1 MNTSTESRRR
11 PGESPENP
19 LDLLIVGAGIS
30 GIDLAHHVSRAFP
43 RWNWEIHDAHDD
55 LGGTWHTFRYPGIR
69 SDSDMATF
77 GFPFRPWPHASTLG
91 GGADIKE
98 YIRDTAREAGAL
110 DRLHLRSWV
119 ADSNWDSSRGMY
131 RITCVTG
138 GGTSSDTRAAGGG
151 PGGGDPE
158 RTERVVWSRRVH
170 YGSGYYSHA
179 EGYRPEFPGEADFT
193 GQIIHPQQ
201 WPDEME
207 YEGRKIVVIGSGATA
222 VTLLP
227 ALEGLGAQVTM
238 LQRTPSYIGPLPE
251 KDTISAVWK
260 RLLPGPLAYKVARF
274 NHGARDMAQFVV
286 AQRAPWLFK
295 RALRAMQ
302 RRFISAEM
310 IDQHFTPDYRPWDQ
324 RVCKAPD
331 GDIFLSLQR
340 GARVVTGHIET
351 FTPDGIRLTTGE
363 EVEADVIVTATGL
376 RLQAF
381 GGGTLSIDGRPLDIP
396 AQATYRGMMLA
407 GVPNFSF
414 TVGYINSSWTLRADM
429 VSRYMVKLWKRGDSV
444 YAPALPEEPADRLL
458 LDFDA
463 GYIRRDGHK
472 FPKQGDA
479 RPWRYVQNYLVE
491 IPELAFGDQ
500 RRGMAFGPD
509 VELSAARLDGPGAA
523 AGVDGPPAAADVGA
537 GAGSGYD
544 DHETDRNENDDD
556 KVGLTR

>member
-201 WPDEME
+201 WPDDME

-340 GARVVTGHIET
+340 GARVVTGTIET
-351 FTPDGIRLTTGE
+351 FTPTGIRLTTGD

-396 AQATYRGMMLA
+396 SQATYRGMMLA

-429 VSRYMVKLWKRGDSV
+429 VSRYMVKLWKRGDAV

-509 VELSAARLDGPGAA
+509 VELSAARLDRPRDAVGVEAA
-523 AGVDGPPAAADVGA
+523 AS
-537 GAGSGYD
+537 SGYD
-544 DHETDRNENDDD
+544 DHENEGNENDDD

>member
-1 MNTSTESRRR
+1 MSTSTDSRQR
-11 PGESPENP
+11 PGATPENP

-30 GIDLAHHVSRAFP
+30 GIDLAHHVNRTFP
-43 RWNWEIHDAHDD
+43 QWEWEIHDAHDD

-69 SDSDMATF
+69 SYSDMATF
-77 GFPFRPWPHASTLG
+77 GFPFRPWPHDSTLG

-119 ADSNWDSSRGMY
+119 ADSDWNTALQLY
-131 RITCVTG
+131 RITCRVG
-138 GGTSSDTRAAGGG
+138 GDASADVAAG
-151 PGGGDPE
+151 DASTT
-158 RTERVVWSRRVH
+158 TERIVWARRVH
-170 YGSGYYSHA
+170 YGAGYYSHA
-179 EGYRPEFPGEADFT
+179 EGYRPEFPGEADFR
-193 GQIIHPQQ
+193 GEIIHPQQ
-201 WPDEME
+201 WPENMD

-227 ALEGLGAQVTM
+227 SLEQLGAEVTM

-274 NHGARDMAQFVV
+274 NHGARDMSQFVI
-286 AQRAPWLFK
+286 AQRVPWLFK

-302 RRFISAEM
+302 RRYISAEM

-331 GDIFLSLQR
+331 GDIFRSLQR

-351 FTPDGIRLTTGE
+351 FTPTGIRLVGGE
-363 EVEADVIVTATGL
+363 EIPADVIVTATGL

-381 GGGTLSIDGRPLDIP
+381 GGGTLSIDGRTLDIS

-429 VSRYMVKLWKRGDSV
+429 VSRYMVKLWKRGDTV
-444 YAPALPEEPADRLL
+444 YAPTAPEEPADRLL

-463 GYIRRDGHK
+463 GYIRRDGHL
-472 FPKQGDA
+472 FPKQGET

-509 VELSAARLDGPGAA
+509 VELSGGRPDVGSAA
-523 AGVDGPPAAADVGA
+523 ASPEVAGHEAAGIQF
-537 GAGSGYD
+537 D
-544 DHETDRNENDDD
+544 DENDDD

>member
-1 MNTSTESRRR
+1 MSTAFDNQRRA
-11 PGESPENP
+11 GESPENP

-30 GIDLAHHVSRAFP
+30 GIDLAHHVGRAFP
-43 RWNWEIHDAHDD
+43 HWSWEIHDAHDD

-77 GFPFRPWPHASTLG
+77 GFPFRPWPHDSTLG

-98 YIRDTAREAGAL
+98 YVREVAREAGAL

-119 ADSNWDSSRGMY
+119 ADSDWDSALQLY
-131 RITCVTG
+131 RITCQVG
-138 GGTSSDTRAAGGG
+138 SGSGGG
-151 PGGGDPE
+151 P
-158 RTERVVWSRRVH
+158 TERIVWARRVH
-170 YGSGYYSHA
+170 YGSGYYSHT
-179 EGYRPEFPGEADFT
+179 EGYRPSFPGEADFA

-201 WPDEME
+201 WPEDLD
-207 YEGRKIVVIGSGATA
+207 YAGRKFVVIGSGATA

-227 ALEGLGAQVTM
+227 SLEKLGAEVTM

-260 RLLPGPLAYKVARF
+260 RLLPGPLAYRVARF
-274 NHGARDMAQFVV
+274 NHGARDMMQFVV

-331 GDIFLSLQR
+331 GDIFRSLQR

-351 FTPDGIRLTTGE
+351 FTPTGILLTTGE

-381 GGGTLSIDGRPLDIP
+381 GGGTLSIDGRALDIP

-429 VSRYMVKLWKRGDSV
+429 VSRYMVKLWKRGDAV
-444 YAPALPEEPADRLL
+444 YAPVLPDAPAERML

-463 GYIRRDGHK
+463 GYVRRDGHK
-472 FPKQGDA
+472 FPKQGEA

-500 RRGMAFGPD
+500 RRGMAFGAA
-509 VELSAARLDGPGAA
+509 VELAGARG
-523 AGVDGPPAAADVGA
+523 DVG
-537 GAGSGYD
+537 SD
-544 DHETDRNENDDD
+544 NDDD

>member
-1 MNTSTESRRR
+1 MSTSTDSRQR
-11 PGESPENP
+11 PGATPENP

-30 GIDLAHHVSRAFP
+30 GIDLAHHVNRTFP
-43 RWNWEIHDAHDD
+43 QWEWEIHDAHDD

-77 GFPFRPWPHASTLG
+77 GFPFRPWPHDSTLG

-119 ADSNWDSSRGMY
+119 ADSDWNSALQLY
-131 RITCVTG
+131 RVTCHV
-138 GGTSSDTRAAGGG
+138 
-151 PGGGDPE
+151 GGDASTD
-158 RTERVVWSRRVH
+158 RTTADDAATTTERIVWARRVH
-170 YGSGYYSHA
+170 YGAGYYSHA
-179 EGYRPEFPGEADFT
+179 EGYRPEFPGEADFR
-193 GQIIHPQQ
+193 GEIIHPQQ
-201 WPDEME
+201 WPENMD

-227 ALEGLGAQVTM
+227 SLEQLGAEVTM

-274 NHGARDMAQFVV
+274 NHGARDMGQFVV

-295 RALRAMQ
+295 RVLRAMQ

-331 GDIFLSLQR
+331 GDIFRSLQR

-351 FTPDGIRLTTGE
+351 FTPDGIRLVGGE
-363 EVEADVIVTATGL
+363 EIPADVIVTATGL

-381 GGGTLSIDGRPLDIP
+381 GGGTLSIDGRELDGP
-396 AQATYRGMMLA
+396 SQVTYRGMMLA

-429 VSRYMVKLWKRGDSV
+429 VSRYMVKLWKRGDTV
-444 YAPALPEEPADRLL
+444 YAPTAPEEPADRLL

-463 GYIRRDGHK
+463 GYIRRDGHL
-472 FPKQGDA
+472 FPKQGET

-509 VELSAARLDGPGAA
+509 VELSGRWPGVGSADA
-523 AGVDGPPAAADVGA
+523 SPEVAGHEGA
-537 GAGSGYD
+537 GIEYD
-544 DHETDRNENDDD
+544 DENDDD

>member
-1 MNTSTESRRR
+1 MNTSVVTHQG
-11 PGESPENP
+11 PGSGPGGQPGGQPGSGPENP

-30 GIDLAHHVSRAFP
+30 GIDLAHHVNQAFP
-43 RWNWEIHDAHDD
+43 RWNWEIHDSADD

-77 GFPFRPWPHASTLG
+77 GFPFRPWPHGSTLG

-98 YIRDTAREAGAL
+98 YIRDAAREAGAL

-119 ADSNWDSSRGMY
+119 ADSNWDSARRLY
-131 RITCVTG
+131 RITCVFG
-138 GGTSSDTRAAGGG
+138 GEAA
-151 PGGGDPE
+151 
-158 RTERVVWSRRVH
+158 RTERIVWSRRVH

-201 WPDEME
+201 WPEGLE
-207 YEGRKIVVIGSGATA
+207 YAGRKIVVIGSGATA

-227 ALEGLGAQVTM
+227 ALEELGAEVTM
-238 LQRTPSYIGPLPE
+238 LQRTPSYIGPLPT
-251 KDTISAVWK
+251 KDRISAFWK
-260 RLLPGPLAYKVARF
+260 RVLPGQAAYRVARL
-274 NHGARDMAQFVV
+274 NHGARDMSQYVI
-286 AQRAPWLFK
+286 AQRAPWVFTT
-295 RALRAMQ
+295 ALRAMQ
-302 RRFISAEM
+302 RRFISGAM
-310 IDQHFTPDYRPWDQ
+310 IDEHFTPSYRPWDQ

-331 GDIFLSLQR
+331 GDIFRSLQR
-340 GARVVTGHIET
+340 GARVVTGTIET
-351 FTPDGIRLTTGE
+351 FTPTGIRLTTG
-363 EVEADVIVTATGL
+363 VEIPADVIVSATGL
-376 RLQAF
+376 RLLAF

-429 VSRYMVKLWKRGDSV
+429 VSRYMVKLWKRGDEV
-444 YAPALPEEPADRLL
+444 YAPVLPETPAKRLL
-458 LDFDA
+458 LEFDA
-463 GYIRRDGHK
+463 GYIKRDGHR

-509 VELSAARLDGPGAA
+509 VELSGARPTGDG
-523 AGVDGPPAAADVGA
+523 
-537 GAGSGYD
+537 
-544 DHETDRNENDDD
+544 DRVVENSRVVENDNDNDD
-556 KVGLTR
+556 KVGLIR

>member
-1 MNTSTESRRR
+1 MSTTTDATPA
-11 PGESPENP
+11 PGASPEIP

-30 GIDLAHHVSRAFP
+30 GIDLAHHVNATFP
-43 RWNWEIHDAHDD
+43 HWNWEIHDSSDD

-77 GFPFRPWPHASTLG
+77 GFPFRPWPHTSTLG
-91 GGADIKE
+91 GGTDIKE
-98 YIRDTAREAGAL
+98 YVRDTAREAGAL

-119 ADSNWDSSRGMY
+119 ADSNWDSARQLY
-131 RITCVTG
+131 RITCLTG
-138 GGTSSDTRAAGGG
+138 GGSNSDSPGATNSPEASDAA
-151 PGGGDPE
+151 PIE
-158 RTERVVWSRRVH
+158 RIVWSRRVH
-170 YGSGYYSHA
+170 YGSGYYSHDK
-179 EGYRPEFPGEADFT
+179 GYRPEFPGEADFQ
-193 GQIIHPQQ
+193 GEIIHPQQ
-201 WPDEME
+201 WPEGMD

-251 KDTISAVWK
+251 KDTISAVWR

-274 NHGARDMAQFVV
+274 NHGARDMGQFVV

-295 RALRAMQ
+295 AALRAMQ
-302 RRFISAEM
+302 RRFISADM
-310 IDQHFTPDYRPWDQ
+310 IDQHFTPDYKPWDQ
-324 RVCKAPD
+324 RVCKAPN
-331 GDIFLSLQR
+331 GDIFRSLQR
-340 GARVVTGHIET
+340 GAQVVTGHIDT
-351 FTPDGIRLTTGE
+351 FTPAGIRLTTGE
-363 EVEADVIVTATGL
+363 EIEADVIVSATGL
-376 RLQAF
+376 NLLAF
-381 GGGTLSIDGRPLDIP
+381 GGGTVSIDGQPLDIP
-396 AQATYRGMMLA
+396 ALTTYRGMMLG

-429 VSRYMVKLWKRGDSV
+429 VSRYMVKLWKRDDKV
-444 YAPALPEEPADRLL
+444 YAPELPDAPADRML

-472 FPKQGDA
+472 FPKQGEE

-500 RRGMAFGPD
+500 RRGMAFGPE
-509 VELSAARLDGPGAA
+509 VALSQVRLAAPSDSASGEDAAVRGGSDGAA
-523 AGVDGPPAAADVGA
+523 GGTQRGV
-537 GAGSGYD
+537 
-544 DHETDRNENDDD
+544 ENDDD

>member
-1 MNTSTESRRR
+1 MSTSTDSRQR
-11 PGESPENP
+11 PGASPENP

-30 GIDLAHHVSRAFP
+30 GIDLAHHVNRAFP

-77 GFPFRPWPHASTLG
+77 GFPFRPWPHDSTLG
-91 GGADIKE
+91 GGVDIKE
-98 YIRDTAREAGAL
+98 YLRDTAREAGAL
-110 DRLHLRSWV
+110 DRLHLNSWV
-119 ADSNWDSSRGMY
+119 ADSNWDSRRGMY

-138 GGTSSDTRAAGGG
+138 GGADEGTDGRDEH
-151 PGGGDPE
+151 PGPE
-158 RTERVVWSRRVH
+158 RTERIVWARRVH
-170 YGSGYYSHA
+170 YASGYYSHD
-179 EGYRPEFPGEADFT
+179 EGYRPEFPGEGDFR

-201 WPDEME
+201 WPEDLQ
-207 YEGRKIVVIGSGATA
+207 YQGRKFVVIGSGATA

-227 ALEGLGAQVTM
+227 ALEGLGAEVTM

-260 RLLPGPLAYKVARF
+260 RLLPAPLAYKVARF
-274 NHGARDMAQFVV
+274 NHGARDMAQFVI

-295 RALRAMQ
+295 AGLRAMQ

-331 GDIFLSLQR
+331 GDIFRSLQR

-351 FTPDGIRLTTGE
+351 FTPTGIRLTTGE
-363 EVEADVIVTATGL
+363 EIEADVIITATGL

-381 GGGTLSIDGRPLDIP
+381 GGGTLSIDGHQLDIP
-396 AQATYRGMMLA
+396 SQATYRGMMLA

-429 VSRYMVKLWKRGDSV
+429 VSRYMVKLWKRGDAV
-444 YAPALPEEPADRLL
+444 YAPVLPETPADRLL
-458 LDFDA
+458 LEFDA
-463 GYIRRDGHK
+463 GYIQRDGHK
-472 FPKQGDA
+472 FPKQGEA

-500 RRGMAFGPD
+500 RRGMAFGGD
-509 VELSAARLDGPGAA
+509 VALSGARLDG
-523 AGVDGPPAAADVGA
+523 AGD
-537 GAGSGYD
+537 AGSSGDDEYR
-544 DHETDRNENDDD
+544 DHENDNIKNDNIKNDDD

>member
-1 MNTSTESRRR
+1 MSTSDDKQER
-11 PGESPENP
+11 PGSSPENP

-30 GIDLAHHVSRAFP
+30 GINLAHHVNQAFP
-43 RWNWEIHDAHDD
+43 HWNWEVHDSADD

-77 GFPFRPWPHASTLG
+77 GFPFRPWPHGSTLG

-98 YIRDTAREAGAL
+98 YIREAARSAGAL

-119 ADSNWDSSRGMY
+119 ADSNWDSARQLY

-138 GGTSSDTRAAGGG
+138 GGEDETGTAGERSG
-151 PGGGDPE
+151 
-158 RTERVVWSRRVH
+158 RTERIVWSRRVH

-179 EGYRPEFPGEADFT
+179 EGYRPEFPGEADFA
-193 GQIIHPQQ
+193 GRIIHPQQ
-201 WPDEME
+201 WPDDLECA
-207 YEGRKIVVIGSGATA
+207 GKKVVVIGSGATA

-227 ALEGLGAQVTM
+227 ALEELGAEVTM
-238 LQRTPSYIGPLPE
+238 LQRTPSYIGPLPTR
-251 KDTISAVWK
+251 DRISAFWK
-260 RLLPGPLAYKVARF
+260 RVLPGPAAYRVARL
-274 NHGARDMAQFVV
+274 NHGARDMSQFVI

-295 RALRAMQ
+295 AALRAMQ

-310 IDQHFTPDYRPWDQ
+310 IDEHFTPSYRPWDQ

-331 GDIFLSLQR
+331 GDIFRSLQR
-340 GARVVTGHIET
+340 GARVVTGNIET
-351 FTPDGIRLTTGE
+351 FTPTGIRLTTG
-363 EVEADVIVTATGL
+363 VEIPADVIVSATGL
-376 RLQAF
+376 RLLAF

-429 VSRYMVKLWKRGDSV
+429 VSRYMVKLWKRGDEV
-444 YAPALPEEPADRLL
+444 YAPVLPDSPANRLL
-458 LDFDA
+458 LEFDA
-463 GYIRRDGHK
+463 GYIQRDGHR
-472 FPKQGDA
+472 FPKQGDE

-500 RRGMAFGPD
+500 SRGMAFGPD
-509 VELSAARLDGPGAA
+509 VELSGARL
-523 AGVDGPPAAADVGA
+523 AGDR
-537 GAGSGYD
+537 
-544 DHETDRNENDDD
+544 DHEAEKTNDNDDD
-556 KVGLTR
+556 KVGLSR

>member
-1 MNTSTESRRR
+1 MARNLNFLALYGKLRRRDAATVLDMSTSTDSRQR
-11 PGESPENP
+11 PGTSPEAP

-30 GIDLAHHVSRAFP
+30 GIDLAYHVNREFP
-43 RWNWEIHDAHDD
+43 HWDWEIHDAHDD

-77 GFPFRPWPHASTLG
+77 GFPFRPWPHDSTLG

-98 YIRDTAREAGAL
+98 YVRGTAREAGAL
-110 DRLHLRSWV
+110 ERLYLRSWI
-119 ADSNWDSSRGMY
+119 ADSDWDSARRMY
-131 RITCVTG
+131 RITCVG
-138 GGTSSDTRAAGGG
+138 EG
-151 PGGGDPE
+151 PDGA
-158 RTERVVWSRRVH
+158 RTERIVWSRRVH
-170 YGSGYYSHA
+170 YASGYYSHE
-179 EGYRPEFPGEADFT
+179 EGYRPEFPGEADFA
-193 GQIIHPQQ
+193 GEILHPQQ
-201 WPDEME
+201 WPEDME
-207 YEGRKIVVIGSGATA
+207 YEGRRIVVIGSGATA

-227 ALEGLGAQVTM
+227 ALEQLGAEVTM
-238 LQRTPSYIGPLPE
+238 LQRTPTYIGPLPE
-251 KDTISAVWK
+251 KDTISAVWR
-260 RLLPGPLAYKVARF
+260 RLLPGPLAYRVARF

-302 RRFISAEM
+302 RRFISEQM
-310 IDQHFTPDYRPWDQ
+310 IKEHFTPPYNPWDQ
-324 RVCKAPD
+324 RVCKAPN
-331 GDIFLSLQR
+331 GDIFRSLQR

-351 FTPDGIRLTTGE
+351 FTPTGIRLTTGE

-381 GGGTLSIDGRPLDIP
+381 GGGTLSIDGQHLDIP

-429 VSRYMVKLWKRGDSV
+429 VSRYMVKLWKRGHEVS
-444 YAPALPEEPADRLL
+444 APELPESPAERLL

-463 GYIRRDGHK
+463 GYIQRDGHK

-500 RRGMAFGPD
+500 RRGMAFD
-509 VELSAARLDGPGAA
+509 SAVQLSTALVEAGSQGE
-523 AGVDGPPAAADVGA
+523 AGVLPF
-537 GAGSGYD
+537 
-544 DHETDRNENDDD
+544 ENQNDDD
-556 KVGLTR
+556 KVGLPR

>member
-1 MNTSTESRRR
+1 MSTTTQSRQR
-11 PGESPENP
+11 PGETPESP

-30 GIDLAHHVSRAFP
+30 GIDLAHHVHKAFP
-43 RWNWEIHDAHDD
+43 QWNWEVHDAHDD

-77 GFPFRPWPHASTLG
+77 GFPFRPWPHDSTLG
-91 GGADIKE
+91 NGAEIKE
-98 YIRDTAREAGAL
+98 YLRDTARDAGVL

-119 ADSNWDSSRGMY
+119 ADSDWDSAQGMY
-131 RITCVTG
+131 RITCVTEG
-138 GGTSSDTRAAGGG
+138 EAG
-151 PGGGDPE
+151 E

-170 YGSGYYSHA
+170 YGSGYYSHD
-179 EGYRPEFPGEADFT
+179 EGYRPEFPGEADFA
-193 GQIIHPQQ
+193 GEIIHPQQ
-201 WPDEME
+201 WPDDMQ
-207 YEGRKIVVIGSGATA
+207 YEGRRIVVIGSGATA
-222 VTLLP
+222 VTLVP
-227 ALEGLGAQVTM
+227 ALEELGAQVTM
-238 LQRTPSYIGPLPE
+238 LQRTPSYIGPLPS

-260 RLLPGPLAYKVARF
+260 RLLPGPLAYQVARF
-274 NHGARDMAQFVV
+274 NHGVRDMAQFVI

-295 RALRAMQ
+295 AGLRAMQ

-310 IDQHFTPDYRPWDQ
+310 IDAHFTPDYKPWDQ

-331 GDIFLSLQR
+331 GDIFRSLQR
-340 GARVVTGHIET
+340 GARVVTGRIET
-351 FTPDGIRLTTGE
+351 FTPTGIRLTTGE

-381 GGGTLSIDGRPLDIP
+381 GGGTLSIDGEPLDIP

-429 VSRYMVKLWKRGDSV
+429 VSRYMVKLWKRGDLV
-444 YAPALPEEPADRLL
+444 YAPALPQTPADRML

-463 GYIRRDGHK
+463 GYIRRDGHR

-500 RRGMAFGPD
+500 RRGMAFGAG
-509 VELSAARLDGPGAA
+509 VELSPARLAGGTAA
-523 AGVDGPPAAADVGA
+523 AGA
-537 GAGSGYD
+537 GYD
-544 DHETDRNENDDD
+544 DEYDDD

>member
-1 MNTSTESRRR
+1 MSTSTDSRQR
-11 PGESPENP
+11 PGATPENP

-30 GIDLAHHVSRAFP
+30 GIDLAHHVNRAFP
-43 RWNWEIHDAHDD
+43 QWEWEIHDAHDD

-77 GFPFRPWPHASTLG
+77 GFPFRPWPHDSTLG

-119 ADSNWDSSRGMY
+119 ADSDWNSALQLY
-131 RITCVTG
+131 RITCRV
-138 GGTSSDTRAAGGG
+138 
-151 PGGGDPE
+151 GGDASTD
-158 RTERVVWSRRVH
+158 RTTADDAATTTERIIWARRIH
-170 YGSGYYSHA
+170 YGAGYYSHA
-179 EGYRPEFPGEADFT
+179 EGYRPEFPGEADFR
-193 GQIIHPQQ
+193 GEVIHPQQ
-201 WPDEME
+201 WPENMD

-227 ALEGLGAQVTM
+227 SLEQLGAEVTM

-274 NHGARDMAQFVV
+274 NHGARDMSQFVV

-302 RRFISAEM
+302 RRYISAEM

-331 GDIFLSLQR
+331 GDIFRSLQR

-351 FTPDGIRLTTGE
+351 FTPTGIRLVGGE
-363 EVEADVIVTATGL
+363 EIPADVIVTATGL

-381 GGGTLSIDGRPLDIP
+381 GGGTLSIDGRPLDIS

-429 VSRYMVKLWKRGDSV
+429 VSRYMVKLWKRGDAV
-444 YAPALPEEPADRLL
+444 YAPTVPEEPADRLL

-463 GYIRRDGHK
+463 GYIKRDGHL

-500 RRGMAFGPD
+500 RRGMAFGGD
-509 VELSAARLDGPGAA
+509 VELSGGRPAPESAA
-523 AGVDGPPAAADVGA
+523 ASPEVAGHEAADLE
-537 GAGSGYD
+537 YD
-544 DHETDRNENDDD
+544 DENDDD